1 MLSDWANRINCVYEM
16 TVAGKL
22 HQVSLLTD
30 IKVLLL
36 PTKLDKK
43 NDSVRLKLLEES
55 KAHPMV
61 ALESLTLTII
71 KYHKAKHCL

>member
-1 MLSDWANRINCVYEM
+1 MLFDWANRINCVYEM

-22 HQVSLLTD
+22 HQVSLLTYM
-30 IKVLLL
+30 KVLLL
-36 PTKLDKK
+36 PIKLDKK
-43 NDSVRLKLLEES
+43 SNSVRLKLLKES

-61 ALESLTLTII
+61 ALENLTLTII